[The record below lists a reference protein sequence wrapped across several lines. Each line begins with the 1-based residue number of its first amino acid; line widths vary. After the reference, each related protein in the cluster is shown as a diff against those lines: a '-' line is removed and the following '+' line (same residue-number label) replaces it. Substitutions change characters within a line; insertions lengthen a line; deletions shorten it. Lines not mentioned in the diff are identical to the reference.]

1 MEDKLYV
8 ITRKDLPRSQQ
19 AVQAGHALA
28 EFLLNRVTEWSNG
41 TLVYLQVSTEKELK
55 DLTLSL
61 GNANIDYIEF
71 IEPDRDNEL
80 TAIASLGSNKFFKGL
95 KLL

>member
-41 TLVYLQVSTEKELK
+41 TLVYL
-55 DLTLSL
+55 
-61 GNANIDYIEF
+61 
-71 IEPDRDNEL
+71 
-80 TAIASLGSNKFFKGL
+80 
-95 KLL
+95 